1 MAKHV
6 KSKTPRHKKPAS
18 KESVGITEK
27 QRKALELRK
36 AGVKLDTIAEQL
48 GYADASGAY
57 RAIISALKKTLQ
69 EPADELRKME
79 LERLDG
85 MLLRLEPAIRIGDPQ
100 AIRTALAIQDRRAKY
115 LGLDLPQGVELQ
127 GDFKVVMEWSENGN
141 GNGKRGK

>member
-1 MAKHV
+1 MAKHT
-6 KSKTPRHKKPAS
+6 KSKPRGNRKPAS

-79 LERLDG
+79 LERLDN
-85 MLLRLEPAIRIGDPQ
+85 MLFRLEHSIRAGDPV

-115 LGLDLPQGVELQ
+115 LGLDTPQGFEPI
-127 GDFKVVMEWSENGN
+127 GDMKVVLEWSDSN
-141 GNGKRGK
+141 GNGKRGD